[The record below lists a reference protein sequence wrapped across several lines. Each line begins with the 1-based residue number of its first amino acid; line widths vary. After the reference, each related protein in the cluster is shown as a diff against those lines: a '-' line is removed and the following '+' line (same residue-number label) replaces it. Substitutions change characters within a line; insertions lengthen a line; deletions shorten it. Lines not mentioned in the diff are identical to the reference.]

1 MRRRLLPPVLCCLA
15 LGACGDTP
23 AGPDPDAIIVIDAPL
38 STDVIVGDDLRLT
51 VSTFATTGSLSWAS
65 RDTSVAGVTIGLVEA
80 RRPGL
85 VQIDVTAPG
94 ASGSIDLRILPH
106 DGGYAATEIDYFAE
120 IAFGTEFGGA
130 PHVVRRWAVGPTIRV
145 NGSPTQEDSATL
157 EQVVAELNALMTTTQ
172 ISLVESDPAVELHFA
187 PSAEFPQILPSYIS
201 GNVGFFWMWWDAS
214 QVLNRSVVLIAT
226 DVDAELRCHLIREE
240 VTQMLGLM
248 QDSFKFPESIFYQAF
263 SRVTAYASVDRAII
277 EMLYGVHV
285 TPGMDRLA
293 AVRGLRRGTRVVA
306 SPFLAAPTMPELKGR
321 PGSGGGGSSFG
332 IPPFGIS
339 VKN

>member
-1 MRRRLLPPVLCCLA
+1 VLCCLA
-15 LGACGDTP
+15 LGACGDAP
-23 AGPDPDAIIVIDAPL
+23 AGPDSDAIIGIDAPL
-38 STDVIVGDDLRLT
+38 STDVIVGDELRLT
-51 VSTFATTGSLSWAS
+51 ANAFSGTAALSWAS
-65 RDTSVAGVTIGLVEA
+65 RDTSVAEVTTGLVEA

-94 ASGSIDLRILPH
+94 ASGSIELRILPR

-120 IAFGTEFGGA
+120 IAFGAEFGG
-130 PHVVRRWAVGPTIRV
+130 PEPVVRRWAVGPTIRV
-145 NGSPTQEDSATL
+145 NGSPTQGDRTTL

-172 ISLVESDPAVELHFA
+172 ISLVEGEAAVELHFA
-187 PSAEFPQILPSYIS
+187 PSVEFPQILPSYVA
-201 GNVGFFWMWWDAS
+201 GNVGFFWVWWDAS
-214 QVLNRSVVLIAT
+214 QVFNRSVVLIAT
-226 DVDAELRCHLIREE
+226 DVDAELRRHLIREE

-263 SRVTAYASVDRAII
+263 SRVTVYASVDRAII

-293 AVRGLRRGTRVVA
+293 AVRGLRRGTRMVA
-306 SPFLAAPTMPELKGR
+306 SPSLAAPTMPELKGR

-339 VKN
+339 VNN